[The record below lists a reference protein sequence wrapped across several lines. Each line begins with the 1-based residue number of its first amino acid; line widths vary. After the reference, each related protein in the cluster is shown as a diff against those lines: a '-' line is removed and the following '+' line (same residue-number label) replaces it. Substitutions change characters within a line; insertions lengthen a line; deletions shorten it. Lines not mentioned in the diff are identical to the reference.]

1 MTGTGAGQS
10 EGGVSA
16 ESVGMRL
23 NQLPADVTGPTGFG
37 PNLASSPAEK
47 KAAAQAIEDH
57 IEPGTAKAGRW
68 ADNDTDAAVKAFGP
82 KGGEGW
88 LTSGA
93 LKKAHKTWGDQVRNL
108 MNRLGSDKDALRNTN
123 IVLTGTDFGIG
134 STVRQSSTLDQ
145 Y

>member
-134 STVRQSSTLDQ
+134 STVRQSLTLDQ